1 MAERVYK
8 TKKNLQTVW
17 NQLDEALGNIDNAT
31 YSLACMSDIP
41 KDVQD
46 VVDRIDTGQLIIV
59 RDTIGKLLEEK
70 EK

>member
-8 TKKNLQTVW
+8 TKKNLQIVW

-41 KDVQD
+41 KEAREELDRLDVHQLIVVRD
-46 VVDRIDTGQLIIV
+46 VV
-59 RDTIGKLLEEK
+59 GKLLEEK